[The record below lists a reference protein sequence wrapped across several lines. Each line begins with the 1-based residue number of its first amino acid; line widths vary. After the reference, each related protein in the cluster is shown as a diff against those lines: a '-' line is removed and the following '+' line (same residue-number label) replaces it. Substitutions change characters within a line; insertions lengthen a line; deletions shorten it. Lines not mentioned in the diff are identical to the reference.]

1 MISLTSATP
10 KHKSLLTISSISQN
24 TILISNT
31 NPNTTTKSRL
41 SINNS
46 ITNPTIICR
55 IPHSIKFKRKRN
67 GINQSSIILKNIHLT
82 RTTRV
87 RAISSRRTRIK
98 YSATP
103 ITIRGNRIRSTKP
116 LMARSSITRIPMSQ
130 RTTHTSLTRTINKN
144 ILHPLTISI
153 INKQTR
159 TSKIHASRNRR
170 HTSKL

>member
-46 ITNPTIICR
+46 ITNPTIISR
-55 IPHSIKFKRKRN
+55 IPNSIKLKRKQNRTS
-67 GINQSSIILKNIHLT
+67 QSSIILKNIHLT
-82 RTTRV
+82 RTTRIQT
-87 RAISSRRTRIK
+87 ISSRRTRIK
-98 YSATP
+98 RSATP
-103 ITIRGNRIRSTKP
+103 ITIRRNRIRSTKP

-144 ILHPLTISI
+144 ILHPPTISI
-153 INKQTR
+153 INKKWW
-159 TSKIHASRNRR
+159 TSKIHPPRNRR